1 MGEIEDPYKKLKKFK
16 KKLKEQEPDIFEKE
30 VGILTGSGPK
40 KPKKKKK

>member
-1 MGEIEDPYKKLKKFK
+1 MGERKDPYEELKKYK
-16 KKLKEQEPDIFEKE
+16 KKLKEKEPELFDKD